1 MNTDD
6 IIFSISTE
14 WVQFESELILNRK
27 LTDDEF
33 SLVKENI
40 EHQLLYDIDVV
51 FREAISYAINP
62 I

>member
-1 MNTDD
+1 MNTED

-14 WVQFESELILNRK
+14 WIQFESELILNRR